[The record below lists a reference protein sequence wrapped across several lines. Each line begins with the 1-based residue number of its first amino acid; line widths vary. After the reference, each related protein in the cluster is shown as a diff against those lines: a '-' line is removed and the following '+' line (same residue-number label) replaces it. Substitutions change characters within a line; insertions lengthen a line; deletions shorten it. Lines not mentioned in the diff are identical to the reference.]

1 MKKAEFIGAVAS
13 KVGMSK
19 KDVARVIDATIQT
32 IIEALKKGKSVS
44 FIGFGAFTTSKRAA
58 RKTKLPGT
66 EKFVD
71 VPETKVVKF
80 KVGKQLKEEVANS

>member
-1 MKKAEFIGAVAS
+1 MKKAEFISTVAS
-13 KVGMSK
+13 KVEMPK
-19 KDVARVIDATIQT
+19 KDVSKVIDAMLQT
-32 IIEALKKGKSVS
+32 ITEALKEGKSVS

-66 EKFVD
+66 EKLVD